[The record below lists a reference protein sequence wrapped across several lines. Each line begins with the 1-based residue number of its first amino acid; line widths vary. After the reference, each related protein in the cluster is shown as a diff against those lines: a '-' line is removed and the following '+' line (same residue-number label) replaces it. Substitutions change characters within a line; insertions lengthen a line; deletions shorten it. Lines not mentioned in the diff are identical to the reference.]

1 MYLRI
6 VFLDKIFLYRYVLLN
21 IAVIITFAR
30 QLKDLESQ
38 VGVAG
43 SGSVG
48 SGSVG
53 SGAGGEAPSKEQVAR
68 LEKECKEQEE
78 LLARFQSENKRL
90 YEEIRSK
97 EKAAKA
103 TEEAMFKENQRL
115 NAEMASL
122 RFLMLEIFFSFFS
135 FFSSSSTSSSFL
147 LLLLLLFFFF
157 FPSSFLLLLLLF
169 FFFFFIL
176 LLSQFTEQLWTHPW
190 L

>member
-6 VFLDKIFLYRYVLLN
+6 VYSRCLCLRTVFLDKIFLYRNVLLN

-48 SGSVG
+48 SGG
-53 SGAGGEAPSKEQVAR
+53 GGEAPTKEQVAR

-115 NAEMASL
+115 NAEMTSL
-122 RFLMLEIFFSFFS
+122 RLAMFGRFFIFFLLTLFS
-135 FFSSSSTSSSFL
+135 VFLFHHL
-147 LLLLLLFFFF
+147 LLLLPFVV
-157 FPSSFLLLLLLF
+157 SAD
-169 FFFFFIL
+169 
-176 LLSQFTEQLWTHPW
+176 
-190 L
+190 

>member
-1 MYLRI
+1 MDLRV
-6 VFLDKIFLYRYVLLN
+6 VFLDKILHCRNVLLN
-21 IAVIITFAR
+21 ITVIITFAR

-48 SGSVG
+48 SGG
-53 SGAGGEAPSKEQVAR
+53 GGEAPTKEQVAR

-115 NAEMASL
+115 NAEMTSL
-122 RFLMLEIFFSFFS
+122 RLAMFGRLSIFFFF
-135 FFSSSSTSSSFL
+135 FLTCFSVFLFHFLLLFHL
-147 LLLLLLFFFF
+147 LLLLPFVV
-157 FPSSFLLLLLLF
+157 SA
-169 FFFFFIL
+169 
-176 LLSQFTEQLWTHPW
+176 H
-190 L
+190 

>member
-1 MYLRI
+1 MNVWILEQSFWTKLYSRFLYLRIVYSRCLYLRI
-6 VFLDKIFLYRYVLLN
+6 VFLDKIFLYRYVSLN

-122 RFLMLEIFFSFFS
+122 RLAMFGRFFIFFLFFLT
-135 FFSSSSTSSSFL
+135 FSVFLFQHHL
-147 LLLLLLFFFF
+147 LLLL
-157 FPSSFLLLLLLF
+157 SFVV
-169 FFFFFIL
+169 
-176 LLSQFTEQLWTHPW
+176 SAD
-190 L
+190 